1 MLLKNAAHLSG
12 VFFIACFRQ
21 QSVCFLILYINNS
34 IKVNG
39 YSDLKSKF
47 KELAFFKLH
56 K

>member
-12 VFFIACFRQ
+12 VFFACFRQ